1 MSRPMKRDSHVTPET
16 SESLAPD
23 LLKSRKEAVTI
34 GLILVFLL
42 LASRMFYLQIIK
54 GEVYTAMSHQN
65 RTRIISIPAPRGDI
79 LDRDDNPLVTSR
91 PSFSVYYWYT
101 NREDAEKTL
110 PHLAEILGMDMA
122 DIEKRVL
129 QYQGRYFEPIPIA
142 KDISPEAY
150 TAIVENA
157 PLLRGVFIEPE
168 PIRYYPEGSLM
179 SPILGYVGEI
189 SERELSQLRDQGYR
203 IGDIIGKQ
211 GVESYYESVLRGK
224 DGGYQVEVD
233 YLMRPTGNRGPG
245 IEPEPGHD
253 LRLNIDLDIQ
263 RAAEEAV
270 RDALEQHPSAKGGA
284 AVVLDVKTGGVLAI
298 VSAPGF
304 DPNKLVSGIS
314 QAELNEFLSSGQW
327 RFSDLATTGLYPPGS
342 TFKLVTAIAA
352 LCEGKTT
359 PEEEIFDP
367 GYHPSVP
374 SLVCHRRWGHGSVN
388 LAEAIRD
395 SCNVYF
401 YEMGR
406 RLGMDTY
413 AEYAR
418 ALGLGAKTGID
429 LYGENY
435 GTVPDSAW
443 KAKAYAEGRV
453 REPEVLYAEHMMGAM
468 GQVFHLDTPIQMA
481 SLTQA
486 IANDGVRMRPFLVK
500 EILTQDGEVVQTFEP
515 EVAGVLE
522 AEQWIFDEVKKGMAM
537 VTGDPLGTA
546 YWAFRDLPVKVAGK
560 TGTAE
565 NPLGENHAWFV
576 GFGPFD
582 NPEIALAVVIDQGGS
597 GSEVAAPVARA
608 IFDAY
613 FADRLNASS
622 EADE

>member
-1 MSRPMKRDSHVTPET
+1 MKRETNITPET
-16 SESLAPD
+16 SDSLAPA

-34 GLILVFLL
+34 GLILIFLA
-42 LASRMFYLQIIK
+42 LASRMFYLQIIR
-54 GEVYTAMSHQN
+54 GEVYSVMSHQN
-65 RTRIISIPAPRGDI
+65 RTRITSIPAPRGNI
-79 LDRDDNPLVTSR
+79 LDRNGDTLVTSR

-101 NREDAEKTL
+101 DEADAEKTL
-110 PHLAEILGMDMA
+110 PHLASILGMDME
-122 DIEKRVL
+122 DIEKRLL
-129 QYQGRYFEPIPIA
+129 QYRGRYFEPVPIA
-142 KDISPEAY
+142 KDITPEQY
-150 TAIVENA
+150 TAIVEDA

-168 PIRYYPEGSLM
+168 PIRYYPGGSLM

-189 SERELSQLRDQGYR
+189 SERELAELKDEGYT

-211 GVESYYESVLRGK
+211 GLESYYEAVLRGV

-233 YLMRPTGNRGPG
+233 YLMRPTGNKGPG
-245 IEPEPGHD
+245 IDPRPGSD
-253 LRLNIDLDIQ
+253 IKLNIDLNLQ
-263 RAAEEAV
+263 RAAEDAV
-270 RDALEQHPSAKGGA
+270 RAAMEKYPTAKGGA
-284 AVVLDVKTGGVLAI
+284 VVVLDVKTGGVLAI

-314 QAELNEFLSSGQW
+314 QRELNEFLSSGEW
-327 RFSDLATTGLYPPGS
+327 MFSDLSTTGLYPPGS

-352 LCEGKTT
+352 LSEGKTT
-359 PEEEIFDP
+359 PQEEVFDP
-367 GYHPSVP
+367 GYHPNVP

-388 LAEAIRD
+388 LVEAIRD

-413 AEYAR
+413 AKYAR
-418 ALGLGAKTGID
+418 ELGLGAKTGID

-443 KAKAYAEGRV
+443 KAKAYSEGRV
-453 REPEVLYAEHMMGAM
+453 YEPEVLYSEHMMGAM

-486 IANDGVRMRPFLVK
+486 IANDGVRMKPFLVK
-500 EILTQDGEVVQTFEP
+500 EILTQDGEVERSFSP

-537 VTGDPLGTA
+537 VTGDPQGTA
-546 YWAFRDLPVKVAGK
+546 YWTFHDLPIKVAGK

-597 GSEVAAPVARA
+597 GSEVAAPVGRA

-613 FADRLNASS
+613 FEPRLKPLD
-622 EADE
+622 EAEQ

>member
-1 MSRPMKRDSHVTPET
+1 MKRQAGITPET
-16 SESLAPD
+16 SDSLAPS
-23 LLKSRKEAVTI
+23 LLKSRKEAVTL
-34 GLILVFLL
+34 GLLIVFIA
-42 LASRMFYLQIIK
+42 LASRMFYLQIVK
-54 GEVYTAMSHQN
+54 GDAYAVMSQQN
-65 RTRIISIPAPRGDI
+65 RTRITSIPAPRGDI
-79 LDRDDNPLVTSR
+79 LDANGNTLVTSR
-91 PSFSVYYWYT
+91 PSFSVYYWYIDK
-101 NREDAEKTL
+101 EEADKTL
-110 PHLAEILGMDMA
+110 PHLSSILGLDMA
-122 DIEKRVL
+122 EIEKRL
-129 QYQGRYFEPIPIA
+129 IQYKGRYFEPIPIA
-142 KDISPEAY
+142 RDISPEQY

-168 PIRYYPEGSLM
+168 PIRFYPGGHLM

-189 SERELSQLRDQGYR
+189 SERELVEFKDRGYT

-211 GVESYYESVLRGK
+211 GLESYYEEVLRGV

-233 YLMRPTGNRGPG
+233 YLMRPTGNKGPG
-245 IEPEPGHD
+245 IDPKPGND
-253 LRLNIDLDIQ
+253 LKLNINLRLQ
-263 RAAEEAV
+263 QAAEEAV
-270 RDALEQHPSAKGGA
+270 RQAMEKFPTSRGGA
-284 AVVLDVKTGGVLAI
+284 VVVLDVKTGGVLAI

-314 QAELNEFLSSGQW
+314 QEELNSLLSTGKW
-327 RFSDLATTGLYPPGS
+327 MFSDLSTTGLYPPGS
-342 TFKLVTAIAA
+342 TFKVVTAIAA
-352 LCEGKTT
+352 LSEGKTT
-359 PEEEIFDP
+359 PQEEFFDP

-374 SLVCHRRWGHGSVN
+374 SLICHRGWGHGSVN
-388 LAEAIRD
+388 LAEAICG

-418 ALGLGAKTGID
+418 ALGLGSKTGID

-453 REPEVLYAEHMMGAM
+453 YEPEVLYSEHMMGAM
-468 GQVFHLDTPIQMA
+468 GQVFHLETPLQMA

-486 IANDGVRMRPFLVK
+486 IANGGVRMKPFLAK
-500 EILTQDGEVVQTFEP
+500 EVLTEDGEVVRSFEP
-515 EVAGVLE
+515 EVAGVLDV
-522 AEQWIFDEVKKGMAM
+522 EQWVLDEVKKGMAM
-537 VTGDPLGTA
+537 VTGNPNGTA
-546 YWAFRDLPVKVAGK
+546 YWTFHDLPIKVAGK

-565 NPLGENHAWFV
+565 NPLGENHAWFI

-582 NPEIALAVVIDQGGS
+582 NPEIALAVVIDQGGG
-597 GSEVAAPVARA
+597 GSEVAAPVGRA

-613 FADRLNASS
+613 SEPRLQPDL
-622 EADE
+622 EAGE